1 MRQMGFRGCFPFVR
15 SSNNK
20 LNPAFKRLVI
30 TSKNN
35 NKAVSEI
42 LKIDDPYLSFCIDE
56 TADYLYQKLFEEEK
70 NNTKIPKGK
79 NSGDFKVFM
88 NKYSKR

>member
-1 MRQMGFRGCFPFVR
+1 MQQMEFRGCFPFVC
-15 SSNNK
+15 SSKNK

-42 LKIDDPYLSFCIDE
+42 LKIDDSYLSFCIDE
-56 TADYLYQKLFEEEK
+56 TANYLYQKLLEEAK
-70 NNTKIPKGK
+70 NNITSDKKDTE
-79 NSGDFKVFM
+79 DFRIFM

>member
-1 MRQMGFRGCFPFVR
+1 MQQMEFRGCFPFVH
-15 SSNNK
+15 SSKNE

-35 NKAVSEI
+35 NKAVSEMI
-42 LKIDDPYLSFCIDE
+42 KIDDSYLSFCIDE
-56 TADYLYQKLFEEEK
+56 TADYLYQKLLEEARLK
-70 NNTKIPKGK
+70 NQDTKEDFNT
-79 NSGDFKVFM
+79 FM